1 MSKYINAAKIKQIKR
16 TRIKGVPW
24 AVVTRASQRPLSG
37 LGLLLQ
43 GSRDN
48 LRREIEIVPEELDTI
63 VCEVPVVVHPGK
75 SLANIFFRLK
85 TLHELNHLKIR
96 YINIWVLGQI
106 IVFLCI
112 ENSLCKKINKTP
124 KPIN

>member
-16 TRIKGVPW
+16 TRIKGVSW

-48 LRREIEIVPEELDTI
+48 LRREIEIVPEELNPID
-63 VCEVPVVVHPGK
+63 CDVPVIVHPSE
-75 SLANIFFRLK
+75 SLTNIFFRLK

-96 YINIWVLGQI
+96 YINICVLGQV
-106 IVFLCI
+106 IVLLCI
-112 ENSLCKKINKTP
+112 ANSSARK
-124 KPIN
+124 